1 MADVVLK
8 VHARH
13 TPPRLSRHWLRAS
26 ALALLLA
33 SSYQPVRAQ
42 PPRELTLRAAA
53 TLASHEPPAVLR
65 ALAAV
70 EQAQAELET
79 ARGSYFPTV
88 RGELVAAT
96 VHEQQRSEA
105 RDGNTQELSATGLRL
120 LGEARAE
127 WVITNFGARKKLVEE
142 ARAQVDVKEADA
154 ELAQMSAVR
163 AASELFVRVITS
175 ERLVQDSLL
184 SVERR
189 DAMLVAIKRL
199 IDAGLRPRV
208 DLSRAE
214 IEAVA
219 VRYGVDVLRA
229 RLAADR
235 AALAT
240 ALGHAPD
247 TPITLVEHEP
257 TELEP
262 RLSLGQT
269 MTSATKRRPELHA
282 SQSRVAM
289 TRARLGQLR
298 AQRRPVI
305 GLMAT
310 GNYQRDDRQGNGAID
325 GKALVGMGG
334 AFLRFDVLD
343 VVTWRGAEAGEH
355 ALAVE
360 HEGLATQELA
370 TRGQAALAHIELTRA
385 SAELEQA
392 QKILEAARVTREAQ
406 HRRYSVGEA
415 SLLELLDAEAVEQEA
430 RARRILSLRDRELA
444 CIRLLDAAGLLSE
457 RLLGRR

>member
-269 MTSATKRRPELHA
+269 SATKRRPELHA